1 MKHIQWITEQM
12 NKGKTWDELKNLTE
26 EDFIELRE
34 YQGIIP
40 LSIKNLQ
47 EWKKV
52 VEDREK
58 VYVDK
63 KQATGI
69 SVNDPLN
76 LAVPNWVTS
85 SWKAYKDSL
94 KGAMT
99 DKAIQDVEESSHWI
113 LNQLTRDTGIR
124 KGLVMGSVQSGK
136 TANMVGLASMAADYD
151 WNFFCVA
158 LSCNR

>member
-52 VEDREK
+52 VEDRE
-58 VYVDK
+58 
-63 KQATGI
+63 
-69 SVNDPLN
+69 NR
-76 LAVPNWVTS
+76 
-85 SWKAYKDSL
+85 L
-94 KGAMT
+94 KNA
-99 DKAIQDVEESSHWI
+99 
-113 LNQLTRDTGIR
+113 
-124 KGLVMGSVQSGK
+124 
-136 TANMVGLASMAADYD
+136 
-151 WNFFCVA
+151 
-158 LSCNR
+158 

>member
-52 VEDREK
+52 VEDR
-58 VYVDK
+58 
-63 KQATGI
+63 
-69 SVNDPLN
+69 
-76 LAVPNWVTS
+76 
-85 SWKAYKDSL
+85 
-94 KGAMT
+94 
-99 DKAIQDVEESSHWI
+99 
-113 LNQLTRDTGIR
+113 
-124 KGLVMGSVQSGK
+124 
-136 TANMVGLASMAADYD
+136 
-151 WNFFCVA
+151 
-158 LSCNR
+158 